1 MNREEYTRRVLSAL
15 GRLTPKEISAV
26 RAEIDGHIEDH
37 MAYLLDLGYDEQL
50 AEARTMAAMGD
61 PEEVGRELNKQ
72 YPLFWL
78 VVSRVITVVMVLV
91 ILTGLLSGSSLMHR
105 AAKNIEAR
113 TSPAGNI
120 SGHSEERCYQELDIR
135 LEIGSDMLY
144 FFGTAIDQQD
154 DVRVYW
160 VKYDRS
166 IFGVAGN
173 WGVTYENEAG
183 EDLLVGG
190 GSSTGSGVSYHRD
203 RLYDTI
209 PEGTPY
215 VTAVV
220 ERYGERHE
228 VQIPLKWEEGTA

>member
-1 MNREEYTRRVLSAL
+1 MNREEYVRRVLGAL
-15 GRLTPKEISAV
+15 GRLTPKELSAV
-26 RAEIDGHIEDH
+26 RAELEGHMEDH
-37 MAYLLDLGYDEQL
+37 MDCLLELGYDEAL
-50 AEARTMAAMGD
+50 AEERTMAAMGD

-78 VVSRVITVVMVLV
+78 VVSRLLTAVMVLV
-91 ILTGLLSGSSLMHR
+91 ILTGLLSGPTLLRQIS
-105 AAKNIEAR
+105 ANIEAR
-113 TSPAGNI
+113 TSPVGNI
-120 SGHSEERCYQELDIR
+120 SGHSKERCWQELDIR

-154 DVRVYW
+154 YVRVYW
-160 VKYDRS
+160 VKYDQS
-166 IFGVAGN
+166 IFGVAGD

-183 EDLLVGG
+183 EALLVGG
-190 GSSTGSGVSYHRD
+190 GSSMGSGVSYHRD

-220 ERYGERHE
+220 DRYGQRHE
-228 VQIPLKWEEGTA
+228 VQIPLKWEEDTA

>member
-1 MNREEYTRRVLSAL
+1 MTRQEYTARLL
-15 GRLTPKEISAV
+15 GMLRHVTKEERAAI
-26 RAEIDGHIEDH
+26 RAEIEGHIEDH
-37 MAYLLDLGYDEQL
+37 MEYLLDLGYDEQL

-61 PEEVGRELNKQ
+61 PEVVGRELNKQ

-91 ILTGLLSGSSLMHR
+91 ILTGLLSTSTLVHR

-113 TSPAGNI
+113 TSPVGNI

-154 DVRVYW
+154 YVRVYW

-173 WGVTYENEAG
+173 WDVTYENEAG
-183 EDLLVGG
+183 EKLLVGG

-209 PEGTPY
+209 PEGTPF

>member
-1 MNREEYTRRVLSAL
+1 MNREEYTQRVLDAL

-26 RAEIDGHIEDH
+26 RTEIEGHIEDH
-37 MAYLLDLGYDEQL
+37 MESLLELGYDEKL
-50 AEARTMAAMGD
+50 AEERTMAAMGD

-78 VVSRVITVVMVLV
+78 VVSRVITAVMVLV
-91 ILTGLLSGSSLMHR
+91 ILTGLLSGSTLVHR

-113 TSPAGNI
+113 TSPVGNI

-154 DVRVYW
+154 YVRVYW
-160 VKYDRS
+160 VKYDQS
-166 IFGVAGN
+166 IFGLAGD
-173 WGVTYENEAG
+173 WDVTYENEAG

-190 GSSTGSGVSYHRD
+190 GTSTGSGVSYHRD

-209 PEGTPY
+209 PEGTPF

-220 ERYGERHE
+220 DRYGERHE
-228 VQIPLKWEEGTA
+228 VQIPLKWEEEGA

>member
-26 RAEIDGHIEDH
+26 RAEIEGHIEDH
-37 MAYLLDLGYDEQL
+37 MAYLLELGYDEQL

-61 PEEVGRELNKQ
+61 PEEVGRELNRQ

-78 VVSRVITVVMVLV
+78 VVSRVITAVMVLV
-91 ILTGLLSGSSLMHR
+91 ILTGLLSGSTLVHR

-183 EDLLVGG
+183 EDFLVGG

-209 PEGTPY
+209 PEGTPFI
-215 VTAVV
+215 TAVV

-228 VQIPLKWEEGTA
+228 VQIPLKWVEGMA

>member
-1 MNREEYTRRVLSAL
+1 MNREEYVRRVLGAL
-15 GRLTPKEISAV
+15 GRLTPKELSAV
-26 RAEIDGHIEDH
+26 RAELEGHMEDH
-37 MAYLLDLGYDEQL
+37 MDRLLELGYDEAL
-50 AEARTMAAMGD
+50 AEERTMAAMGD

-78 VVSRVITVVMVLV
+78 VVSRLLTAVMV
-91 ILTGLLSGSSLMHR
+91 ILTGLLSGPSLLR
-105 AAKNIEAR
+105 QISANIEAR
-113 TSPAGNI
+113 TSPVGNI
-120 SGHSEERCYQELDIR
+120 SGHSKERCWQELDIR

-154 DVRVYW
+154 YVRVYW
-160 VKYDRS
+160 VKYDQS
-166 IFGVAGN
+166 IFGVAGD

-183 EDLLVGG
+183 EDLRVGG
-190 GSSTGSGVSYHRD
+190 GSSMGSGVSYHRD

-220 ERYGERHE
+220 DRYGQRHE
-228 VQIPLKWEEGTA
+228 VQIPLKWEEDTA

>member
-1 MNREEYTRRVLSAL
+1 MNREEYTQRVLSAL

-78 VVSRVITVVMVLV
+78 VVSRVITAVMVLV
-91 ILTGLLSGSSLMHR
+91 ILTGLLSTSTLVHR

-135 LEIGSDMLY
+135 LEIGSDVLY

-154 DVRVYW
+154 YVRVYW
-160 VKYDRS
+160 VKYDQS
-166 IFGVAGN
+166 ILGEAGD
-173 WGVTYENEAG
+173 WEVTYENEAG

-209 PEGTPY
+209 PEGTPF

-228 VQIPLKWEEGTA
+228 VQIPLKWEEGMA

>member
-78 VVSRVITVVMVLV
+78 VVSRVITAVMVLV
-91 ILTGLLSGSSLMHR
+91 ILTGLLSGSTLVHR

-135 LEIGSDMLY
+135 LEIGSDVLY

-154 DVRVYW
+154 YVRVYW

-209 PEGTPY
+209 PEGTPF

-228 VQIPLKWEEGTA
+228 VQIPLKWEEDTA